1 MSATLAKGSPPID
14 PLRRP
19 TAPGI
24 AGLLPARWSAA
35 FDEAAYRHEAARSNA
50 DLIPRPLAILLHMPP
65 EGHPE
70 RLMREIELVARLFDR
85 DRDATS
91 LHVDATGTGIV
102 AARDLEVLARS
113 LDRHFH
119 FGPQARRRFVVGV
132 SARALR
138 RGDLAACASLGFEHV
153 RLAEGSAGPDTG
165 RAIELARREG
175 MHTIAVDAPIAD
187 HRAAEA
193 VVDLRPDAV
202 TFMFPEAATF
212 ESAWSDL
219 EPLAAVLAAGGYR
232 DIGLDHRALPWLDA
246 AGPLRLSAVAGS
258 APPRQPDVQ
267 VDQVGLGI
275 GAVSRIHDAVSQNFP
290 DAERWQ
296 QALDAAGLP
305 VWRGHVLD
313 ADEQLR
319 MDVIGEL
326 LRTGAVS
333 IDAIERRYGVDFH
346 QYFSQE
352 LERLHGSFGGLI
364 ASTSGRLAATS
375 QGHLALRIMAA
386 CFDRTGARPPP

>member
-1 MSATLAKGSPPID
+1 MRIVMIAENDPAGVGS
-14 PLRRP
+14 
-19 TAPGI
+19 
-24 AGLLPARWSAA
+24 LL
-35 FDEAAYRHEAARSNA
+35 
-50 DLIPRPLAILLHMPP
+50 
-65 EGHPE
+65 
-70 RLMREIELVARLFDR
+70 
-85 DRDATS
+85 RDALTRHTGHDVRLVTTQLRYNHLYTKD
-91 LHVDATGTGIV
+91 LHV
-102 AARDLEVLARS
+102 
-113 LDRHFH
+113 
-119 FGPQARRRFVVGV
+119 
-132 SARALR
+132 
-138 RGDLAACASLGFEHV
+138 
-153 RLAEGSAGPDTG
+153 
-165 RAIELARREG
+165 
-175 MHTIAVDAPIAD
+175 
-187 HRAAEA
+187 
-193 VVDLRPDAV
+193 
-202 TFMFPEAATF
+202 
-212 ESAWSDL
+212 
-219 EPLAAVLAAGGYR
+219 
-232 DIGLDHRALPWLDA
+232 PWLDA

-290 DAERWQ
+290 DSERWQ

-364 ASTSGRLAATS
+364 ASTPGRLAATS